1 MKLLAQNSTFVDLK
15 PLETFLLAFLVE
27 SRTLRTTRVD
37 DRSAIDRLLLVSMK
51 MPRREQLE
59 PVRDRRSGDVSLL
72 PEVALETFDRIMSQE
87 NVHFRRSVK
96 LLSHQRILIRP
107 QTGVEAHSCNVDCF
121 GSKVEHLR
129 SRNRVLEKVDVTSL
143 SMNRQRRDS
152 LLYASGRVMVA
163 ADQNHFDL

>member
-1 MKLLAQNSTFVDLK
+1 MKLLAQNPTLVDLK
-15 PLETFLLAFLVE
+15 PLETF
-27 SRTLRTTRVD
+27 RN
-37 DRSAIDRLLLVSMK
+37 
-51 MPRREQLE
+51 RRF
-59 PVRDRRSGDVSLL
+59 GDVSLL
-72 PEVALETFDRIMSQE
+72 PKVALETFDRIMSQE

-163 ADQNHFDL
+163 